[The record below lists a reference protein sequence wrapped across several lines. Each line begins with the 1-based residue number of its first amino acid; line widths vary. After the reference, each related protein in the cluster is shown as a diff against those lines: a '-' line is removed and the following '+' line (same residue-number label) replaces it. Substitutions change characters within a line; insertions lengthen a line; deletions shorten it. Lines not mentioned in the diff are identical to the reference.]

1 MISAIDQLTP
11 QSSCPSALHRALEH
25 ARQRAQ
31 QHSQPQLISMAFDI
45 SVVDPLLIFSQINQS
60 QTLSFYW
67 EKSDRQ
73 RAMVAMDSAIQI
85 TVTGP
90 DRFQQARDWVQY
102 HSDRLIPPQSS
113 DDLAQPRFL
122 CSFPFLDSPRDVS
135 STWGATLFLP
145 RWQIST
151 AYGDRPRTVAILNC
165 IIDPHDDLDELWQHY
180 QPQLDQIQAWGNTAV
195 DLSRD
200 RPLPIVSP
208 SPLQPWQHS
217 DLGDGQ
223 AFVDG
228 VKRAI
233 ADIQNGHLR
242 KVVLSHI
249 LDLKLSPPTHPATLL
264 HNLRQRYPNCY
275 TFAFGTGTG
284 QTFLG
289 ASPECLVNI
298 QRYPSQSHQR
308 HLYTEALAGS
318 APRGTNLVDDKQLGD
333 RLLSNKKEC
342 HEHRLVA
349 EFIIERLQQLG
360 IQTNAIAPPQLRKL
374 ANIQHLH
381 APIAGPFPSHL
392 SPLDAVA
399 ALHPTPAVA
408 GTPRPEAIARIAQYE
423 SFDRGFYAGPIGW
436 VDGQGLG
443 EFAVGIRSAL
453 FSDDQARLYAG
464 AGIVAG
470 SDPHRELAEVRLKLQ
485 ALLAALV

>member
-1 MISAIDQLTP
+1 MLSAIGQLTP
-11 QSSCPSALHRALEH
+11 QSPRASALYRALDT
-25 ARQRAQ
+25 ARRQARRQ
-31 QHSQPQLISMAFDI
+31 FQPQLISIALDI
-45 SVVDPLLIFSQINQS
+45 PTVDPLLIFSHIKDQHC
-60 QTLSFYW
+60 LSFYW
-67 EKSDRQ
+67 EKSDRKH
-73 RAMVAMDSAIQI
+73 AMMAMDSAIKT

-90 DRFQQARDWVQY
+90 TRFQKARDWVQH
-102 HSDRLIPPQSS
+102 HSDRLIHTQPT

-122 CSFPFLDSPRDVS
+122 CGFPFLDGSNS
-135 STWGATLFLP
+135 ATLFLP

-151 AYGDRPRTVAILNC
+151 RHGDRPRTVAVLNC
-165 IIDPHDDLDELWQHY
+165 TIDPHDTLDDLWQEY
-180 QPQLDQIQAWGNTAV
+180 QPQLDQIQTWGNTAT
-195 DLSRD
+195 DIPRD
-200 RPLPIVSP
+200 RPLPIV
-208 SPLQPWQHS
+208 PLPHFQPWATS
-217 DLGDGQ
+217 ETSTLGDGQ

-233 ADIQNGHLR
+233 ADIQRGHLR

-249 LDLKLSPPTHPATLL
+249 LDLQLSATTHPAPLL

-284 QTFLG
+284 ETFLG
-289 ASPECLVNI
+289 ASPECLVHI
-298 QRYPSQSHQR
+298 QRHNSQR
-308 HLYTEALAGS
+308 YLYTEALAGS
-318 APRGTNLVDDKQLGD
+318 APRGKTLIEDKQLGD
-333 RLLSNKKEC
+333 RLLSHTKEC

-349 EFIIERLQQLG
+349 EFIIDHLQQLG
-360 IQTNAIAPPQLRKL
+360 IKTNPTPQPQLRKL

-381 APIAGPFPSHL
+381 APISGPFPDPL

-423 SFDRGFYAGPIGW
+423 TFDRGFYAGPIGW
-436 VDGQGLG
+436 IDCQGLG

-453 FSDDQARLYAG
+453 LSGNQARLYAG

>member
-1 MISAIDQLTP
+1 M
-11 QSSCPSALHRALEH
+11 
-25 ARQRAQ
+25 
-31 QHSQPQLISMAFDI
+31 
-45 SVVDPLLIFSQINQS
+45 
-60 QTLSFYW
+60 
-67 EKSDRQ
+67 
-73 RAMVAMDSAIQI
+73 
-85 TVTGP
+85 
-90 DRFQQARDWVQY
+90 
-102 HSDRLIPPQSS
+102 
-113 DDLAQPRFL
+113 
-122 CSFPFLDSPRDVS
+122 
-135 STWGATLFLP
+135 
-145 RWQIST
+145 
-151 AYGDRPRTVAILNC
+151 
-165 IIDPHDDLDELWQHY
+165 
-180 QPQLDQIQAWGNTAV
+180 
-195 DLSRD
+195 
-200 RPLPIVSP
+200 
-208 SPLQPWQHS
+208 
-217 DLGDGQ
+217 
-223 AFVDG
+223 DG

-242 KVVLSHI
+242 KVVLSHL
-249 LDLKLSPPTHPATLL
+249 LDLKLSTPTHPATLL

-298 QRYPSQSHQR
+298 QRYPSHSNQR
-308 HLYTEALAGS
+308 RLYTEALAGS
-318 APRGTNLVDDKQLGD
+318 APRGTNLVDDKRLGD

-453 FSDDQARLYAG
+453 LSGDRARLYAG